1 MREVEFKMERDGL
14 LKVGDTLPITEGKLP
29 NSYYY
34 VLGRSFAM
42 SGNFPI
48 TDRLSSTEG
57 TVRDIRVTDRGY
69 YVVVELDE

>member
-14 LKVGDTLPITEGKLP
+14 IKVGDVLPVTEGKLP

-34 VLGRSFAM
+34 ILGRSFAM

-48 TDRLSSTEG
+48 TDRLKSKEAK
-57 TVRDIRVTDRGY
+57 VLDIKETPRGY
-69 YVVVELDE
+69 YVVAQLDE